1 MFSGTLQGG
10 TERGE
15 IALPCCRRCD
25 KNGTLIFTLSIFPF
39 PFLRVRFCSSDP
51 CRTKRELWKELG
63 EKEIEQTFFARMER
77 GKKGGR
83 TRRGKSRI
91 ILDRSQGARRKLF
104 RPPSSPHFSFP
115 TRDGGKRGPFS
126 TSFSLVLF
134 FVGNHN
140 NSFHYSLLRLGQI
153 PLHVS
158 GCSFFL
164 FHIG

>member
-1 MFSGTLQGG
+1 
-10 TERGE
+10 
-15 IALPCCRRCD
+15 
-25 KNGTLIFTLSIFPF
+25 
-39 PFLRVRFCSSDP
+39 
-51 CRTKRELWKELG
+51 
-63 EKEIEQTFFARMER
+63 MER
-77 GKKGGR
+77 EKKGGR

-115 TRDGGKRGPFS
+115 TRDGGKKGPFS

-153 PLHVS
+153 PLFPGALSSCFILDRVFRASNKASEILILVHVQS
-158 GCSFFL
+158 CHGGRCVLLLIESKYFL
-164 FHIG
+164 FFSACYDIYWKCSLCPSYFASSALKITE